1 MIFVDANYFVRFLLG
16 EDSQQGREEK
26 RVFDLGS
33 SGEEQLIG
41 STVVFFEVYWVLH
54 SYYEL
59 KKEKLKDA
67 LTRVLALKFVRF
79 EERDLLEEAVTM
91 LPNTNYD
98 LEDAYHLV
106 WAKKMGVEQHLIFT
120 GWIWGEDV
128 RISYAVSDVV
138 LMPSICFDAFGRV
151 NIEAMAAHK
160 PVIGTCYGGT
170 PEIVIDGVTG
180 YIVNPRYPEEIA
192 EKALDLLQN
201 PEKAQKF
208 GKAGYERVVV
218 EFNQQDKVREYI
230 AVYETLLKE
239 RG

>member
-16 EDSQQGREEK
+16 EDSQQGREVK

-106 WAKKMGVEQHLIFT
+106 WAKKRGVEQIASF
-120 GWIWGEDV
+120 DKK
-128 RISYAVSDVV
+128 
-138 LMPSICFDAFGRV
+138 LM
-151 NIEAMAAHK
+151 
-160 PVIGTCYGGT
+160 
-170 PEIVIDGVTG
+170 
-180 YIVNPRYPEEIA
+180 
-192 EKALDLLQN
+192 
-201 PEKAQKF
+201 
-208 GKAGYERVVV
+208 
-218 EFNQQDKVREYI
+218 REW
-230 AVYETLLKE
+230 AKL
-239 RG
+239 

>member
-16 EDSQQGREEK
+16 EDSQQGREVK

-106 WAKKMGVEQHLIFT
+106 WAKKMGVEQIA
-120 GWIWGEDV
+120 
-128 RISYAVSDVV
+128 S
-138 LMPSICFDAFGRV
+138 FD
-151 NIEAMAAHK
+151 K
-160 PVIGTCYGGT
+160 
-170 PEIVIDGVTG
+170 
-180 YIVNPRYPEEIA
+180 
-192 EKALDLLQN
+192 KLL
-201 PEKAQKF
+201 
-208 GKAGYERVVV
+208 
-218 EFNQQDKVREYI
+218 REW
-230 AVYETLLKE
+230 AKL
-239 RG
+239 